1 MARRIFLLSIAMA
14 IIVMAIAPTTGAVN
28 WTRETV
34 DSYGDVGKCSSLA
47 LDKNGWPHISYHDH
61 NDYALKY
68 AYKDSLGWHRTTV
81 HAPRNV
87 GYQTSIALDD
97 LGHPHITHYKI
108 WYWDYNFDNLE
119 YSYEDNLGW
128 HTESVDEYGDV
139 GRFSAI
145 ALDSNGYPHIAY
157 YGDYDGNKRL
167 KYAYKDDLGWHI
179 RTLDSFV
186 GAQATS
192 TKFGI
197 AIDSYNRV
205 HIVYFDEGNL
215 GYFCIAG
222 SGMYHDVIEYGCGQ
236 GVGASIVLDNNN
248 YPHVS
253 YQNQN
258 NAELKYAYQDAS
270 GWHTI
275 TVDSDNN
282 TGYSSSIALDSNG
295 HPHISY
301 IDDTQHYLKYAW
313 EYESGWHIQTVE
325 SYYNVGSYY
334 QTSLALNAADE
345 PHISYFNATN
355 ADLMLARP
363 QSYGPGSFGLRSPGN
378 GSWAKPSP
386 TFHWEACSYQGDS
399 LSRYEL
405 WIDGMWAKNAP
416 KTQTCAMPNVTLTSG
431 WHTWR
436 VLSLKVDGDSIWSS
450 ETWSVRIDATPPS
463 AFSPLTPADNM
474 WTNNGIPTFTWRA
487 SSDAESGLE
496 EYQLFIDGSPV
507 RTGIPPDST
516 STTPLWYLSDGDHI
530 WHIRAVD
537 NVSNTTQSNPEWT
550 VRIDRS
556 YPNYFYPYYP
566 LNHSYTTDTLLTFK
580 WQSTTD
586 AGIGM
591 SHYQLWI
598 NGITQID
605 SIPADTSVDTMSV
618 TLDTSRTLTHGSY
631 HWNIKAFDKL
641 GNSRLSATWYLYVDL
656 RPPYSFSLVSPT
668 DSSLIPLP
676 TPDFTWHSTSD
687 YAPVS
692 SGFSKY
698 QLWIDSS
705 VNVDNLTDPSDTS
718 TAPSGPLSEGYHD
731 WFVKAYDNLGN
742 VRSSNETR
750 TVILD
755 WNLPEAFS
763 LSSPHDEDTVVTDRP
778 TFYWHPSYDAGSGIQ
793 KYQLWI
799 GGVLNRDNISPEDTC
814 ATPLDSLA
822 NGSYPWFVK
831 AYDGAGGVVSSN
843 ETWHIV
849 VSKDLIPPSV
859 PQLASPRN
867 NSFIQESSP
876 TFVWHASTDNV
887 GVDHNVLQYSVD
899 ISFAET
905 TSVEVPDTTH
915 NFSSPFADSQYY
927 WRVKA
932 VDKGNNYSDWSAIW
946 NFTVDTGTPDIPVLN
961 SPADSSWINDNTPT
975 FIWSEVTKIG
985 GSSKRNDR
993 LSILGKSRDGSP
1005 VMYRLEYA
1013 LDASFTQ
1020 GLVSKDSLLE
1030 NYYPIPG
1037 DQALL
1042 DTTYFW
1048 HVKAFDQAGNQ
1059 GSYQA
1064 QPSCFT
1070 IDTQP
1075 PGIPILISPVNSIVT
1090 SDTIVEFI
1098 WHSTVKEGT
1107 HYTLQC
1113 AQDSFF
1119 IQLVID
1125 TLELTD
1131 TTFISSFTDNLNYYW
1146 HVEAV
1151 DLANNHSG
1159 YQASPFNFTIDTQ
1172 PPNFSKTTSWP
1183 DTSLAGPFPIMSTIT
1198 DSSGVS
1204 SCSLYYKTSLDTIW
1218 TSISMDTT
1226 GTPHQYLAEIPEQ
1239 GQSDTKIYYYLKA
1252 EDGATP
1258 PNISTDPLTV
1268 PDSVYSFIARF
1279 TGVGETKEVF
1289 LPKFFSLSQN
1299 YPNPFN
1305 PVTEIKYT
1313 LPRDGYV
1320 RLDIFNISGQK
1331 IATLVDEEQ
1340 RVGYKSVRWDA
1351 GSFSSGIYFYRLKA
1365 GDFTKTRKMIL
1376 LK

>member
-1 MARRIFLLSIAMA
+1 MARRTLLLIIGMA
-14 IIVMAIAPTTGAVN
+14 VIVMAIAPIAGAVN

-34 DSYGDVGKCSSLA
+34 DSYGKVGYYSSLA
-47 LDKNGWPHISYHDH
+47 LDKNGWPHTSYYDIT
-61 NDYALKY
+61 NYALKY
-68 AYKDSLGWHRTTV
+68 AYEDSFGWHLTTV
-81 HAPRNV
+81 TTRDA
-87 GYQTSIALDD
+87 GIQTSIALDS
-97 LGHPHITHYKI
+97 LGYPHISHFKG
-108 WYWDYNFDNLE
+108 WYFDYNFNNLE
-119 YSYEDNLGW
+119 YAYEDGSGW

-145 ALDSNGYPHIAY
+145 ALDSDSYPHIAY
-157 YGDYDGNKRL
+157 YGDYDGNKCL

-179 RTLDSFV
+179 STLDWYV
-186 GAQATS
+186 GGQHETS

-197 AIDSYNRV
+197 AIDSYNHA
-205 HIVYFDEGNL
+205 HIVCFDEGNL
-215 GYFCIAG
+215 GYFWITG
-222 SGMYHDVIEYGCGQ
+222 SGMHHDVIEYGCGQ
-236 GVGASIVLDNNN
+236 GLGASVVLDNNN
-248 YPHVS
+248 CPHIS
-253 YQNQN
+253 YHHQS
-258 NAELKYAYQDAS
+258 NAQLKYAYHDAS
-270 GWHTI
+270 GWHTM

-313 EYESGWHIQTVE
+313 KDKSGWHTQTVE
-325 SYYNVGSYY
+325 SYYSVSCYY

-345 PHISYFNATN
+345 PHISYLNAAN
-355 ADLMLARP
+355 VDLMLARP
-363 QSYGPGSFGLRSPGN
+363 QSYGPGSFGLLSPGN

-405 WIDGMWAKNAP
+405 WIDGTWANNAP
-416 KTQTCAMPNVTLTSG
+416 KTQTCAAPNAALSSS

-436 VLSLKVDGDSIWSS
+436 VLALKVNGDSVWSS
-450 ETWSVRIDATPPS
+450 ETWSVRIDDTPPS

-507 RTGIPPDST
+507 ITGIPPDST

-537 NVSNTTQSNPEWT
+537 NVGNTTQSSPEWT

-566 LNHSYTTDTLLTFK
+566 LNHSYTTDTLSTFK

-598 NGITQID
+598 NGITKID
-605 SIPADTSVDTMSV
+605 SIAADTSIDTMSV
-618 TLDTSRTLTHGSY
+618 TLDRSMALTHGSY
-631 HWNIKAFDKL
+631 YWNIKAFDKL
-641 GNSRLSATWYLYVDL
+641 GNARYSTTWYLYVDL
-656 RPPYSFSLVSPT
+656 KPPYSFSLVSPV
-668 DSSLIPLP
+668 DDSLISLP
-676 TPDFTWHSTSD
+676 TPDFTWRSTSD

-698 QLWIDSS
+698 QLWIDGS
-705 VNVDNLTDPSDTS
+705 VNVDNLTDPSDTN
-718 TAPSGPLSEGYHD
+718 TAPSSPLSEGYHD

-763 LSSPHDEDTVVTDRP
+763 LSSPHDGDTVVTDLP

-799 GGVLNRDNISPEDTC
+799 GGVLNRDNISPGDTS
-814 ATPLDSLA
+814 ATPDTSLA

-849 VSKDLIPPSV
+849 VSKDLIPPST
-859 PQLASPRN
+859 PQLVSPEDS
-867 NSFIQESSP
+867 SFIQETRP
-876 TFVWHASTDNV
+876 TFVWHASTDNI
-887 GVDHNVLQYSVD
+887 GVDHYVLQYSTE
-899 ISFAET
+899 ISFADT
-905 TSVEVPDTTH
+905 TSVEVTDTTYD
-915 NFSSPFADSQYY
+915 FSTPLADSQYY

-932 VDKGNNYSDWSAIW
+932 VDKGDNSSGWSSIW
-946 NFTVDTGTPDIPVLN
+946 NFTIDTQAPDIPVLN
-961 SPADSSWINDNTPT
+961 LPPDGFWLNDNTPT
-975 FIWSEVTKIG
+975 FSWSRVTKIG
-985 GSSKRNDR
+985 GSRKGNNR
-993 LSILGKSRDGSP
+993 LSILGKNKDGSP

-1013 LDASFTQ
+1013 LNANFTQ
-1020 GLVSKDSLLE
+1020 GLVPVDSLSE
-1030 NYYPIPG
+1030 NSYTIPG

-1059 GSYQA
+1059 GNYQP
-1064 QPSCFT
+1064 QPSRFT
-1070 IDTQP
+1070 IDTQA
-1075 PGIPILISPVNSIVT
+1075 PGIPMLISPVNSIVT
-1090 SDTIVEFI
+1090 SNTIVEFI
-1098 WHSTVKEGT
+1098 WHSTVKEGI

-1119 IQLVID
+1119 TQLVID

-1131 TTFISSFTDNLNYYW
+1131 TTFTALFSDNLNYYW
-1146 HVEAV
+1146 HVEAI
-1151 DLANNHSG
+1151 DLADNHSG
-1159 YQASPFNFTIDTQ
+1159 YQSRPFHFTIDTQ
-1172 PPNFSKTTSWP
+1172 PPIFSETTVWP
-1183 DTSLAGPFPIMSTIT
+1183 DTSFAGPFPIISTIT

-1204 SCSLYYKTSLDTIW
+1204 SCSLYYRTTLDTNW

-1226 GTPHQYLAEIPEQ
+1226 GTPHQYSAEIPEQ
-1239 GQSDTKIYYYLKA
+1239 TQTNTTIYYYLKA
-1252 EDGATP
+1252 DDRANP
-1258 PNISTDPLTV
+1258 PNISTDPPTA
-1268 PDSVYSFIARF
+1268 PESVYSFIAGF
-1279 TGVGETKEVF
+1279 DGVGETKEAF
-1289 LPKFFSLSQN
+1289 LPKFFALSQN

-1305 PVTEIKYT
+1305 PVTEIKYA
-1313 LPRDGYV
+1313 LPKDRHV
-1320 RLDIFNISGQK
+1320 RLEVYNTLGQK
-1331 IATLVDEEQ
+1331 VAALVNGEEKA
-1340 RVGYKSVRWDA
+1340 GYKTVRWDA
-1351 GSFSSGIYFYRLKA
+1351 GSFSSGIYFYRIQA
-1365 GDFTKTRKMIL
+1365 GNFVETRKML
-1376 LK
+1376 LIR